1 MSIDSEQSTIPR
13 NYVFGDEV
21 LDQLLAGGIEPGSLI
36 LVLGHPGAGKSTFAT
51 RIVFENV
58 MRYNIKGVYLSFAET
73 KAKFYSY
80 MRRFNIDLELAE
92 KKQLFEFV
100 QMLTMSGKD
109 LLDFTVSTLGQKV
122 LGEGYSIAVV
132 DSITPILNVLTTDEA
147 RAFLHST
154 LYNLVSNTNALLILI
169 ADLPFAVETVDLRGL
184 EFIADA
190 VFVFKTRIEKGL
202 IHRFME
208 IRKFRGKPIPMAEIP
223 FSIEDGRGVRMLL
236 SPTVIQPPYTA
247 SVTSY
252 SDECSN
258 LVWRGLASGSYV
270 GVVATC
276 NVIPL
281 TFWAL
286 LARIVFSYGANYG
299 IISFRDSPENIKNIL
314 RNAAGLM
321 KIPPHYILNKA
332 AFIESIHPAA
342 YSTQQ
347 LETIIRN
354 YIDSNIQ
361 ILVLDGIESLYL
373 YYDPILV
380 DRMLKS
386 ISMYVKSS
394 PSVMFEL
401 VDNIYTQSQTMR
413 YDIIHEILCDQE
425 KLLHSATT
433 TRTSTSYLRTPSYI
447 VKVYDD
453 DLAKCIETHP
463 FTVPSTSQSG

>member
-1 MSIDSEQSTIPR
+1 MNTGSGQSTALQS
-13 NYVFGDEV
+13 YVFGDEV
-21 LDQLLAGGIEPGSLI
+21 LDQLLAGGIEPGSLV
-36 LVLGHPGAGKSTFAT
+36 LVLGHPGAGKSTFAA
-51 RIVFENV
+51 RIVFENI
-58 MRYNIKGVYLSFAET
+58 MRYNIKGVYLGFAET

-80 MRRFNIDLELAE
+80 MKRFNMDLELAE

-132 DSITPILNVLTTDEA
+132 DSITPILNVMTTDEA

-236 SPTVIQPPYTA
+236 SPAMLQPPYTA

-258 LVWRGLASGSYV
+258 LVWRGLTSGSYV
-270 GVVATC
+270 GVIATC
-276 NVIPL
+276 NIIPR

-286 LARIVFSYGANYG
+286 LTRIIYSYGVNYG
-299 IISFRDSPENIKNIL
+299 IVSFRDSPENIRSIIRNIA
-314 RNAAGLM
+314 NLM
-321 KIPPHYILNKA
+321 KIPPSHILNKA
-332 AFIESIHPAA
+332 TFIESVNPVT

-347 LETIIRN
+347 LETILRN

-361 ILVLDGIESLYL
+361 ILVLDGAESLYL
-373 YYDPILV
+373 YYDPVLV

-386 ISMYVKSS
+386 LSMHVKSS
-394 PSVMFEL
+394 LAIMFEL
-401 VDNIYTQSQTMR
+401 VNNIYTQMQPMR
-413 YDIIHEILCDQE
+413 YDIIHKVLCDQE
-425 KLLHSATT
+425 KLLHSV
-433 TRTSTSYLRTPSYI
+433 TSTRVPTTGLSASSYI
-447 VKVYDD
+447 TNVYDD
-453 DLAKCIETHP
+453 VLAKCIETLS
-463 FTVPSTSQSG
+463 FTVPSNPQSG